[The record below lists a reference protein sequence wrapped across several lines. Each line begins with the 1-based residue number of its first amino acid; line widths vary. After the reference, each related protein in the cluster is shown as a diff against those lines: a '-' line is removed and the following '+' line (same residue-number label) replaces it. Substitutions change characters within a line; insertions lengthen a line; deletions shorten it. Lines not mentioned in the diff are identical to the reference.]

1 MAGKLKKLLASLMFI
16 SPAPLSQAAPHQTQ
30 AASPETA
37 KTSQPHVKFDK
48 YAKYRNAEQE
58 ILAQLVFYEGCA
70 RKAYTDIV
78 GIWTVGIGN
87 TVRPDGKKVTK
98 NDYLSS
104 NEQIYKYVV
113 SHLEKEVYPA
123 LDKYITRKLSPN
135 EMAAVV
141 SLCYNCGTK
150 VLGTNGQKTA
160 FASALNTNNKKA
172 IIQGFMKKVSTK
184 KHSFVEALAVRRSLE
199 LHAYFNNI
207 KLDDFQS
214 FYVGGQRGLKVS
226 DILSKDKNGK
236 FSILK
241 TDANTL
247 SLIKKN
253 CTTAPNSEQ
262 AKKFAWFG
270 GNKKVAEFANLNGNN
285 TYLAQI
291 QDFQKT
297 TVQPPLQKNIL
308 EKNKNFYEKG

>member
-16 SPAPLSQAAPHQTQ
+16 SPAPLSQAAQNQTQ
-30 AASPETA
+30 SGSAETV
-37 KTSQPHVKFDK
+37 KTSQTNVKFDK
-48 YAKYRNAEQE
+48 YAKYRSAEQE
-58 ILAQLVFYEGCA
+58 ILSQLVFYEGCA

-98 NDYLSS
+98 NDYLNS

-123 LDKYITRKLSPN
+123 LDKYITRKMSPN
-135 EMAAVV
+135 ETAAVV

-150 VLGTNGQKTA
+150 VLGTNGQRSA
-160 FASALNTNNKKA
+160 FASALNTNNKNA

-199 LHAYFNNI
+199 LQAYFNNI
-207 KLDDFQS
+207 KVNDFQS
-214 FYVGGQRGLKVS
+214 FYVGGQRGLKAS
-226 DILSKDKNGK
+226 DVLSKDKNGK

-241 TDANTL
+241 TDTKTL
-247 SLIKKN
+247 SLIKTN
-253 CTTAPNSEQ
+253 CMTAPNIEQ
-262 AKKFAWFG
+262 AQKFAWFG
-270 GNKKVAEFANLNGNN
+270 GNKKVAEFANLSGNN
-285 TYLAQI
+285 TYLTQA
-291 QDFQKT
+291 QDFQKNS
-297 TVQPPLQKNIL
+297 VQPTIQKNIL
-308 EKNKNFYEKG
+308 DKNKNFYEKG